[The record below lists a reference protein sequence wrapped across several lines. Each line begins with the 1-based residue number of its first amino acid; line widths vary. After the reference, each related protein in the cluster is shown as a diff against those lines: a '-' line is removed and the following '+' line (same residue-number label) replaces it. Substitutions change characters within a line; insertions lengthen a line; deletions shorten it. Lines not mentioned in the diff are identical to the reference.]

1 MPQRFWNTRAT
12 RRLARAL
19 TAGLLLCS
27 ASLSFAQQLGTFD
40 EEFDD
45 EEKPWQEI
53 AVQLPPNPVQE
64 NLAEFYVGPTTLSK
78 SYVDLKSFSI
88 GSDNVVRYTMVTKSD
103 GGATN
108 IIYAGIRCET
118 YEVKWYAFG
127 HADGKW
133 SRSRQDKWTRIKD
146 AGANRQDAALYK
158 GYLCQNG
165 MLAGNQKAIYERLR
179 DNRMLDPARESSR

>member
-1 MPQRFWNTRAT
+1 MPQRLWNTHAA
-12 RRLARAL
+12 RRLARTL

-64 NLAEFYVGPTTLSK
+64 NLAK
-78 SYVDLKSFSI
+78 SYVDLKSLSI

-158 GYLCQNG
+158 GYLCQSG

-179 DNRMLDPARESSR
+179 DNRMLDMARESSR

>member
-1 MPQRFWNTRAT
+1 MSQRFWNTLAS
-12 RRLARAL
+12 RRLARTL

-27 ASLSFAQQLGTFD
+27 ATLSFAQQMSGFD

-53 AVQLPPNPVQE
+53 ALHLPPNPLPE
-64 NLAEFYVGPTTLSK
+64 NLVEFYVGPTTPSK
-78 SYVDLKSFSI
+78 SYVDLKSLTI
-88 GSDNVVRYTMVTKSD
+88 GSDNVVRYTMVTKTN

-108 IIYAGIRCET
+108 IVYAGIRCET

-158 GYLCQNG
+158 SYFCQNG
-165 MLAGNQKAIYERLR
+165 MLAGDVKKTIARLR
-179 DNRMLDPARESSR
+179 ENRPLDPARD

>member
-1 MPQRFWNTRAT
+1 MPQRFCNTLVS
-12 RRLARAL
+12 RRLARCLA
-19 TAGLLLCS
+19 AGLLLCS
-27 ASLSFAQQLGTFD
+27 ASISFAQQLGSFD

-53 AVQLPPNPVQE
+53 AVQLPPNPLPE
-64 NLAEFYVGPTTLSK
+64 NLAEFYVGPITPSK
-78 SYVDLKSFSI
+78 SYVDLKSLTV
-88 GSDNVVRYTMVTKSD
+88 GSDNVVRYTMVTKTN

-108 IIYAGIRCET
+108 ISYSGIRCET
-118 YEVKWYAFG
+118 YEIKLYAFG

-158 GYLCQNG
+158 SYFCQGG
-165 MLAGNQKAIYERLR
+165 MLFGDQKKILSRLR
-179 DNRMLDPARESSR
+179 ENRMIDPARD